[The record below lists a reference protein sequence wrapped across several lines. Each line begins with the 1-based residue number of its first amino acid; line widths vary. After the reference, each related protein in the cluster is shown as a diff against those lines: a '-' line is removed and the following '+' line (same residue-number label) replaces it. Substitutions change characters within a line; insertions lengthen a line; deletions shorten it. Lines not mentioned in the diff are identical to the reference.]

1 MLNKHEY
8 RHDVQ
13 ALRGV
18 AVLAVLLFHASDRLF
33 PIGYLGV
40 DVFFVISGF
49 VVTPLILR
57 IFETSSGT
65 EKITNLKKFYVNRF
79 YRLAPALVITLI
91 LSTFLIFFLG
101 PISDHQRVVR
111 QGIAT
116 VFLIGNV
123 GAYKYSGDY
132 FQPNANP
139 LVHTWSLSVEEQI
152 YIFLPLCF
160 FFLVRS
166 ARNLKTISLRILISI
181 SILSFLFFI
190 FPRLLAPI
198 YSLLRFESF
207 LDFSFYSPINRIW
220 QFSLGGILYLLISQ
234 KSFTTLRF
242 KSFSI
247 LLLITLLI
255 CLFSQVSLTSKLGSI
270 LATLVSL
277 LVIAFRSLELLPNK
291 LSMVLRWLGDRSYSI
306 YLLHMP
312 LIYLVTTSDSSK
324 IYLFSNTRI
333 KTLFAII
340 LTLILA
346 NLMYSKVEVRF
357 RQNIKADVKKANQS
371 GAKIMILIGVSLLI
385 MITTEISL
393 RNQYWGLQR
402 DEAQPPYAGYLDQNC
417 ERDSLNGPPCL
428 YSYPKANRTVLLL
441 GDSHAGDVSQ
451 ALINAAHKHGWNAV
465 VWTHSGNV
473 IQFTKSTRRQDS
485 THIENNINKLNWI
498 MKYQPDLIVISQY
511 VRFDDDIALL
521 KAGISS
527 IINLTDNVL
536 LLYNR
541 PIFSSFDN
549 FMHPRPLLSQILGP
563 VNYATSTNLNMMEY
577 GHRSIEDELVA
588 FAKEQKVMTLNL
600 WPIFCDLIKC
610 TRYYDGS
617 WLYKDYDHFSIAG
630 AKRITPFFQ
639 DYLDSIE

>member
-1 MLNKHEY
+1 MLKNHEY
-8 RHDVQ
+8 RYDVQ

-18 AVLAVLLFHASDRLF
+18 AVLAILLFHASNRLF

-57 IFETSSGT
+57 IFDASSGA
-65 EKITNLKKFYVNRF
+65 EKITNMNKFYVKRF
-79 YRLAPALVITLI
+79 YRLVPALVVTLI

-101 PISDHQRVVR
+101 PTSDHQRIVR

-116 VFLIGNV
+116 IFLIGNV

-132 FQPNANP
+132 FQPDANP

-152 YIFLPLCF
+152 YILLPLCF
-160 FFLVRS
+160 LLLVRS
-166 ARNLKTISLRILISI
+166 AMNLKSIALRILISI
-181 SILSFLFFI
+181 SVISFLFYL
-190 FPRLLAPI
+190 FPRLLTPI
-198 YSLLRFESF
+198 YSLVRFESF

-220 QFSLGGILYLLISQ
+220 QFSLGGIIYLLISH
-234 KSFTTLRF
+234 KSFSTLRF
-242 KSFSI
+242 KPFSI
-247 LLLITLLI
+247 LLLITLFL
-255 CLFSQVSLTSKLGSI
+255 CLFSQVSLISKLDSI

-277 LVIAFRSLELLPNK
+277 LIITFRSLELLPNRI
-291 LSMVLRWLGDRSYSI
+291 SMVLKWLGDRSYSI

-312 LIYLVTTSDSSK
+312 LIYLVRKNDTSEV
-324 IYLFSNTRI
+324 YLFSNTRI
-333 KTLFAII
+333 KTLFAIV

-346 NLMYSKVEVRF
+346 NFMYSKVENRF
-357 RQNIKADVKKANQS
+357 RQRINTDEKKQS

-385 MITTEISL
+385 MIFIEISL

-402 DEAQPPYAGYLDQNC
+402 DEAKPPYAGFLDQNC

-428 YSYPKANRTVLLL
+428 YPYPKANRTVLLL

-451 ALINAAHKHGWNAV
+451 ALIDAAHKQGWNAV
-465 VWTHSGNV
+465 VWTHRGNV

-485 THIENNINKLNWI
+485 THIENNINKINWI
-498 MKYQPDLIVISQY
+498 MKYQPDLIIISQY

-549 FMHPRPLLSQILGP
+549 FMNPRPLLSQILGP
-563 VNYATSTNLNMMEY
+563 ADYATSANLNMMEY
-577 GHRSIEDELVA
+577 GHREIEDELVA

-600 WPIFCDLIKC
+600 WPIFCDLVKC
-610 TRYYDGS
+610 TRYFDGS
-617 WLYKDYDHFSIAG
+617 WLYRDYDHFSITG

-639 DYLDSIE
+639 NHLDSIK